1 MRVPKSSLKAL
12 SITVLTL
19 AGLWLGAPH
28 ISRQFFPNNASPVLT
43 AKGHQHLERA
53 QINPASLPAGTVWTF
68 RDGQSEHTY
77 AIALDELY
85 VPDGKRTERI
95 HRLPAQTNL
104 PALLSTA
111 RGLATQTGLQPQ
123 LVLYPLTGPRDEG
136 SRRIVTMKV
145 HIQTDDL
152 AAVQSAA
159 ASLGLI
165 AWQTPSYAPGHAIAQ
180 ISSSDPS
187 EPLRIAALLSKLPHV
202 SLSLPLLAGQR
213 STRTL
218 STPTDT
224 LFAQQW
230 HLKNT
235 GQQKGTAGIDIN
247 VTPIWPT
254 LDGTGIAIG
263 IVDNGLQ
270 ISHPDL
276 VANVATTGNY
286 DWNGNDTNPSPDVA
300 VDWHGTSCAGLAAAR
315 DNGIGVVGAAPRATL
330 YGLRLIALPETDQD
344 DAEAMDWKSDVIQ
357 IKSNSWGPADD
368 TPSIL
373 GDAGSLW
380 LKAVAANTVGDF
392 TDPMNPH
399 PPGRGGLGTIYVWAA
414 GNGKDNGDQGS
425 KDAYASNL
433 HVIPVGAIT
442 NKAASAYFSEGGAHL
457 VVCAPGDASI
467 GLITTDL
474 VGTKGYNTGSTR
486 GELKDAN
493 YTETFAGTSASTPI
507 VAGVI
512 ALILEANP
520 ALGWRDVKEILLRSS
535 TKIQPTDTDWVTRDG
550 GQPGLPLIKQ
560 HTYYGGGLINA
571 QAATALASTWIPL
584 KTETVLTSSSSTA
597 QAIPDAGPAITIP
610 FNLGS
615 DFAVRVEHV
624 ELTVD
629 ITHQYRGDLE
639 IKLTSPSG
647 VVSTLAAPT
656 AYDDGKDGYPNW
668 TFSSVRHWGESSAGT
683 WTLSIRD
690 AASGDV
696 GQFISATL
704 KVHGV
709 TVVPPAVTLQPS
721 GAVVTQGSAVTL
733 TAAGSGSTLGY
744 QWKKDGSP
752 VSGATNATLNFPI
765 ILLPQAGTYT
775 CTITNLDGSVTT
787 DPAKVVVYNANAQ
800 SQTVNPTTTFAA
812 PLIAAGPINSYQW
825 SLNGSPLANSS
836 RITGVS
842 TATLAITNVTSADN
856 GVYTLVSTFD
866 GDPLP
871 TGAITFTVRTPPAV
885 SAPSSFESRLGATMP
900 VPLTTDGG
908 TYTYRYTGLPKGL
921 TYSTATGAIS
931 GRTTA
936 TGTFPLTLT
945 ATDAFGL
952 VTTLT
957 TSLVVSPLPAALVG
971 MFNGTVDRDPTL
983 NQNLGNALTFTT
995 TTGGLLTGKLTQGAT
1010 AYAFTGALDGAPGD
1024 GATATITII
1033 RKGLPS
1039 VSMYLEIPLDDS
1051 GVAGALDSTIG
1062 IAAWRKAATPTY
1074 AGNYTFALVTPFN
1087 PDWPYGFS
1095 TGTLT
1100 VTSAGSVT
1108 WTLQPADGTPAIKGT
1123 TTLSADG
1130 NMPLFAPIKTPAGSF
1145 LGFFSLPP
1153 KSMPASSI
1161 TGAVSWLRGPT
1172 TSAAY
1177 ANSSGFGPIPMG
1189 ILGGLYTAP
1198 ASGSLIFGIPAGAGN
1213 LNLDFGDPGLD
1224 LGSQASVLGSF
1235 TVTLAG
1241 GNKIV
1246 TPAVNPVALKVTL
1259 NASTGTFSG
1268 TFVLTDPSLTKPGA
1282 TVKRTGKFSG
1292 VILLQRDFGAGFF
1305 VLPPIPGSGNVT
1317 LSGSLDLI
1325 QAR

>member
-12 SITVLTL
+12 CVAVLAL

-28 ISRQFFPNNASPVLT
+28 ISRQLVPDPASPVLT
-43 AKGHQHLERA
+43 AKVHQHPERP

-68 RDGQSEHTY
+68 RDGKSEHTY

-85 VPDGKRTERI
+85 VPAGGRTERI
-95 HRLPAQTNL
+95 HRLPAQPNL
-104 PALLSTA
+104 PALLSAA
-111 RGLATQTGLQPQ
+111 RGLAAQSGLQPQ
-123 LVLYPLTGPRDEG
+123 LVLYPLTGPHDEG

-152 AAVQSAA
+152 ASVQSAA

-202 SLSLPLLAGQR
+202 SSSLPLLAGQR
-213 STRTL
+213 ATRTL

-235 GQQKGTAGIDIN
+235 GQQQGTAGIDIN

-254 LDGTGIAIG
+254 LDGTGVAIG

-286 DWNGNDTNPSPDVA
+286 DWNGNDTNPSPDVSQ
-300 VDWHGTSCAGLAAAR
+300 DFHGTSCAGLAAAR

-344 DAEAMDWKSDVIQ
+344 DAEAMDWKNDVIQ

-368 TPSIL
+368 TPEIL

-380 LKAVAANTVGDF
+380 LNAVETNTA
-392 TDPMNPH
+392 T
-399 PPGRGGLGTIYVWAA
+399 GRGGLGTIYVWAA
-414 GNGKDNGDQGS
+414 GNGKANGDQGS

-442 NKAASAYFSEGGAHL
+442 NQAASAYFSEGGAHL
-457 VVCAPGDASI
+457 VVCAPGDSKI
-467 GLITTDL
+467 GIVTTDL
-474 VGTKGYNTGSTR
+474 VGTKGYNTGSTP
-486 GELKDAN
+486 GELNDPN

-520 ALGWRDVKEILLRSS
+520 LLGWRDVKEILLRSS
-535 TKIQPTDTDWVTRDG
+535 TQIQPTDTDWVTRDG

-560 HTYYGGGLINA
+560 HSYYGGGLINA
-571 QAATALASTWIPL
+571 QAATALAATWTPL
-584 KTETVLTSSSSTA
+584 GTETVLTSSASPSLPIS
-597 QAIPDAGPAITIP
+597 IPDLGAAITIP
-610 FNLGS
+610 FDLGS
-615 DFAVRVEHV
+615 GPAVRVEHV

-629 ITHQYRGDLE
+629 ITHPYRGDLE
-639 IKLTSPSG
+639 IKLISPSG

-656 AYDDGKDGYPNW
+656 KFDDGTDYPNW

-690 AASGDV
+690 AGKGDV

-709 TVVPPAVTLQPS
+709 VVAPPAITLQPMGS
-721 GAVVTQGSAVTL
+721 VVCQGAGVTL
-733 TAAGSGSTLGY
+733 TTAVTGSSLSY

-752 VSGATNATLNFPI
+752 VSDATNATLDYPTI
-765 ILLPQAGTYT
+765 TLAQAGTYT
-775 CTITNLDGSVTT
+775 CVVTNLGGSVTT
-787 DPAKVVVYNANAQ
+787 YPAEVVVYNASAQ
-800 SQTVNPTTTFAA
+800 SQTVNPGTTFNT
-812 PLIAAGPINSYQW
+812 PLITAGPIDSYQW

-842 TATLAITNVTSADN
+842 TAALAITNVTSADN
-856 GVYTLVSTFD
+856 GTYTLVAMFD

-885 SAPSSFESRLGATMP
+885 SAPSSFESRLGATVP
-900 VPLTTDGG
+900 VPLTTDSG

-921 TYSTATGAIS
+921 TYSTSTGAIN

-952 VTTLT
+952 VTTLNIN
-957 TSLVVSPLPAALVG
+957 LVVSPLPAALVG
-971 MFNGTVDRDPTL
+971 VFNGTVDRDPTL
-983 NQNLGNALTFTT
+983 NQNLGAALTFTT
-995 TTGGLLTGKLTQGAT
+995 TAGGLLTGKLTQGTT
-1010 AYAFTGALDGAPGD
+1010 AYAFTGALDGVPGD
-1024 GATATITII
+1024 GATATITIV

-1051 GVAGALDSTIG
+1051 GVAGSLDSTIG
-1062 IAAWRKAATPTY
+1062 IVAWRKAANTSSY

-1087 PDWPYGFS
+1087 LSPEWPYGFS
-1095 TGTLT
+1095 PGTLT
-1100 VTSAGSVT
+1100 VTSAGAVT

-1130 NMPLFAPIKTPAGSF
+1130 NLPLFAPIKTPAGSF
-1145 LGFFSLPP
+1145 IGFFSLPP

-1177 ANSSGFGPIPMG
+1177 ANSSGFGPISMG

-1198 ASGSLIFGIPAGAGN
+1198 ASGSLIFGIPAGTGN
-1213 LNLDFGDPGLD
+1213 AHLDFGDPGLD
-1224 LGSQASVLGSF
+1224 LGSQASVIGSF
-1235 TVTLAG
+1235 TVTLTS

-1282 TVKRTGKFSG
+1282 TVKRTEKFSG
-1292 VILLQRDFGAGFF
+1292 VLLLQRDFGAGFF
-1305 VLPPIPGSGNVT
+1305 VLPPIPGSGNAT
-1317 LSGSLDLI
+1317 LSGSLNLI
-1325 QAR
+1325 QTL